1 MIPRVWMIGK
11 WFPREYFLGE
21 NLACS
26 WSGVECNENSTIITS
41 LNLSMKN
48 LAGKLPG
55 KQLGVLTQLVGFN
68 ISQNSFSGELPV
80 EIFNLANLRILD
92 ISRNN
97 FSGRFP
103 RGITGMKNLV
113 HFDALSNSFSGPLPV
128 EVTELESLKGIDI
141 AGSNLS
147 GSIPKELSNLTKL
160 ESLFLFRNGLTGPI
174 PWEFGRI
181 VPLTDLDLSDNLIS
195 GQIPESFAELK
206 NLRLL
211 SLMFNEMNGTV
222 PESISELQSMETLFI
237 WNNFFTGT
245 LPKSLG
251 MNSKLRWLDV
261 SNNSF
266 TGSIPPGICAG
277 GKLFK
282 LMLFSNSFTGNL
294 SPLSNCSSLVRIR
307 VEDNSFSGEIPLK
320 FSDFPDITYIDLSK
334 NRFTGGIP
342 WNISR
347 ALKLQYFSV
356 SNNPELGGTIPE
368 NIWSLP
374 FLQNFSASYCNI
386 SGNLPPFRSCKSI
399 VVVEL
404 QMTNISGSIPKSIS
418 DCHSLEMINLA
429 SNHLSDHIPKEL
441 ASLPSLV
448 FVDLSHNDLI
458 GSIPVEFGESS
469 SLVLLN
475 VSYNDISGTIPS
487 KKVLRSMGRSAYIGN
502 PELCGKPLK
511 SCSNPIN
518 GKKLRLILLVS
529 AGAIILVAAIV
540 FGLIYRQK
548 GSEGQ
553 WQMNSFIGLPQ
564 FTSNDILRSFDCAN
578 SMEELPPFSDAFC
591 KAVLP
596 TGITVLVKKLEW
608 EPKRVKVASE
618 FITQLGSARHM
629 NLIRLLGF
637 CYNKQM
643 TYLLY
648 DYLPNGNL
656 AEKLRMQRDWGM
668 KRRIMIGIA
677 KGLCFL
683 HHDCN
688 PAIPHGD
695 LKSSNVIFD
704 DNSEPRLADF
714 GFKHLMQLI
723 KGTAPA
729 TFRLGTGES
738 NDAIKEELYKDIY
751 NFGEIILEI
760 VSNGKLINGGA
771 SIHSKPKDDVLR
783 EIYRE
788 NEAESA
794 NSLQEEIKGVVDVA
808 LICTRS
814 SAVDRPSIE
823 DALKLLS
830 GLKAKGK

>member
-1 MIPRVWMIGK
+1 MLVAVVLAADPYSDALLSLKSDIIDDSKSLDDWKVVSEGNISGK
-11 WFPREYFLGE
+11 I
-21 NLACS
+21 LACS
-26 WSGVECNENSTIITS
+26 WSGVECNENSTIVTS
-41 LNLSMKN
+41 LNLCMKN

-55 KQLGVLTQLVGFN
+55 KQLGVLTQLVGLN
-68 ISQNSFSGELPV
+68 ISQNSFSGELPG
-80 EIFNLANLRILD
+80 
-92 ISRNN
+92 NN
-97 FSGRFP
+97 RYEKPGS
-103 RGITGMKNLV
+103 
-113 HFDALSNSFSGPLPV
+113 FDALSNSFSGPLPV
-128 EVTELESLKGIDI
+128 EVTELESLKVLNLAGSYFDGPIPSSYGSFKRLEYLHLAGNSLTGKIPPELGNLKTMTHMEIGYNFYEGNIPWQLSNMSELQYLDI

-147 GSIPKELSNLTKL
+147 GSIPRELSNLTKL
-160 ESLFLFRNGLTGPI
+160 ESLFLFRNRLTGPI
-174 PWEFGRI
+174 PWEFSRI

-195 GQIPESFAELK
+195 GPIPESFAELK

-222 PESISELQSMETLFI
+222 PESLAELPSMETLFI

-251 MNSKLRWLDV
+251 INSKLRWLDV

-266 TGSIPPGICAG
+266 IGSIPPGICTG

-282 LMLFSNSFTGNL
+282 LMLFSNNFTGNL

-342 WNISR
+342 WDISR

-356 SNNPELGGTIPE
+356 ANNPELGGTIPE

-399 VVVEL
+399 VVVQL
-404 QMTNISGSIPKSIS
+404 RMNNISGSIPESIS
-418 DCHSLEMINLA
+418 DCHSLEMINLG
-429 SNHLSDHIPKEL
+429 SNHLTDNIPKEL

-448 FVDLSHNDLI
+448 FVDLSHNDLV
-458 GSIPVEFGESS
+458 GSIPVEFGKSS

-487 KKVLRSMGRSAYIGN
+487 KKVLRSMGRTAYIGN

-518 GKKLRLILLVS
+518 GKKLRTATIFRCILQSS
-529 AGAIILVAAIV
+529 AA
-540 FGLIYRQK
+540 Y
-548 GSEGQ
+548 
-553 WQMNSFIGLPQ
+553 WDN
-564 FTSNDILRSFDCAN
+564 CA
-578 SMEELPPFSDAFC
+578 
-591 KAVLP
+591 
-596 TGITVLVKKLEW
+596 VKKLEW

-668 KRRIMIGIA
+668 KCRIMIGIA
-677 KGLCFL
+677 KGICFL

-688 PAIPHGD
+688 PAIPHGN

-704 DNSEPRLADF
+704 DNSEPRLANF

-723 KGTAPA
+723 KGTTPA
-729 TFRLGTGES
+729 SSRLGTGES
-738 NDAIKEELYKDIY
+738 NDIKEELYKDIY

-760 VSNGKLINGGA
+760 LSNGKLMNGGA
-771 SIHSKPKDDVLR
+771 SIHIKPKDAVLR
-783 EIYRE
+783 EIYHE
-788 NEAESA
+788 TKPNPP
-794 NSLQEEIKGVVDVA
+794 IHCK
-808 LICTRS
+808 
-814 SAVDRPSIE
+814 
-823 DALKLLS
+823 K
-830 GLKAKGK
+830 K